1 MGESARILAIQF
13 LFMAAGRR
21 ETRGAGAC
29 RDKTPILPL
38 RGDDAY
44 IVGRGAALCAGVF
57 HDVQTGA
64 RAEGRVTLFKLDK
77 AASGA

>member
-1 MGESARILAIQF
+1 MGESARILAVKF
-13 LFMAAGRR
+13 FFMAAGSR
-21 ETRGAGAC
+21 ETGGAGAC

-57 HDVQTGA
+57 HDVQTGT
-64 RAEGRVTLFKLDK
+64 RAEVKVTLFKLDK
-77 AASGA
+77 AATGA